1 MPIVGTPISS
11 SPGWVTVQEADQYFG
26 TRHGIGIL
34 WSDLSPTAKTALLTT
49 AQRPIEL
56 SEDYTFPDEVTQ
68 EMKDAV
74 CEQAFFMLM
83 DPDIEVRAA
92 LRAQG
97 VVEAGLVLEKY
108 RQAQGGDIPI
118 APMAKKYLRALKN
131 SDSHE
136 IPLVR

>member
-11 SPGWVTVQEADQYFG
+11 SSGWVTVEDADQYFG
-26 TRHGIGIL
+26 TRHGIGTL
-34 WSDLSPTAKTALLTT
+34 WSDLSVAARTAVLTT
-49 AQRPIEL
+49 AQRTIQFND
-56 SEDYTFPDEVTQ
+56 DYTFPDEVTQ

-74 CEQAFFMLM
+74 CEQVFFMLM

-108 RQAQGGDIPI
+108 RQAYGGDIPI
-118 APMAKKYLRALKN
+118 APLAKKYLRSLKN
-131 SDSHE
+131 SDTHE